1 VLGLLL
7 VRRGNKPAALQELAM
22 AAKLAPD
29 NARYAYVYAV
39 GLHSAGKR
47 TEALVML
54 RASDM
59 RHPYDLETLNA
70 LVSMNLEAGDLE
82 AALNYA
88 KKIAEALPGD
98 ANARRLVADLEG
110 KRKR

>member
-1 VLGLLL
+1 
-7 VRRGNKPAALQELAM
+7 
-22 AAKLAPD
+22 
-29 NARYAYVYAV
+29 
-39 GLHSAGKR
+39 
-47 TEALVML
+47 
-54 RASDM
+54 M

-88 KKIAEALPGD
+88 KKTAEALPGD
-98 ANARRLVADLEG
+98 ANVRRLVADLEG